1 MHEIGS
7 VKLYETKSPDYP
19 FAILVTETVDDVLRQ
34 MAENSQPLENIC
46 EMFQGLITGHN
57 PAYIVDVRQVAT
69 EKLET
74 DVCKPIVFGEDIQ
87 RYGKA
92 KVNYS
97 VIYLDGSADISKYP
111 NIARRL
117 EPYKHELSKKM
128 KVNLKR
134 TWWTLHRP
142 RVPENFERKP
152 KLLVQ
157 CIRNPSLKRR
167 VIATL
172 DNQGLYADHA
182 LTVIYPKITTY
193 DLRYILGILNS
204 ELVNFYFLRK
214 IVGDVNIKGDYLR
227 QIPIRTLDF
236 SNVQDL
242 EKYQKM
248 LGLVDSMF
256 LVSKQIEEVS
266 VPEER
271 VRLERERESIDI
283 AIDELVYQL
292 YGLSNQ
298 QISIMNS

>member
-1 MHEIGS
+1 
-7 VKLYETKSPDYP
+7 
-19 FAILVTETVDDVLRQ
+19 
-34 MAENSQPLENIC
+34 
-46 EMFQGLITGHN
+46 
-57 PAYIVDVRQVAT
+57 
-69 EKLET
+69 
-74 DVCKPIVFGEDIQ
+74 
-87 RYGKA
+87 
-92 KVNYS
+92 
-97 VIYLDGSADISKYP
+97 
-111 NIARRL
+111 
-117 EPYKHELSKKM
+117 
-128 KVNLKR
+128 
-134 TWWTLHRP
+134 
-142 RVPENFERKP
+142 
-152 KLLVQ
+152 
-157 CIRNPSLKRR
+157 
-167 VIATL
+167 L